1 MNGTR
6 RVLVKCANPR
16 CWRHFVT
23 TIDSS
28 RVCCDL
34 ECELQRAASLALALR
49 RGERAPTRKASA

>member
-23 TIDSS
+23 TLDAR

-34 ECELQRAASLALALR
+34 MCDLQLAASRALSSR
-49 RGERAPTRKASA
+49 RGEPRVPRKAAS